1 MSFFS
6 VHTSDSKPIDF
17 LQACESYLEKMQ
29 DSSALCLAI
38 LWINLGRI
46 DRVYALTNHPDA
58 TRLNAEILQ
67 RTTQVLRTEDRA
79 CLADPEQLWIL
90 LPQLPNT
97 AYAELAAAKL
107 KQILEAPLLLNGHI
121 IQLRPSIGI
130 AYCPEHRSD
139 ALSLLNAAEAAAV
152 NAYRT
157 DHGYALANMHAET
170 SPESL
175 RILQNEMRW
184 ALADNSLQ
192 VYYQPQIELRSGQC
206 LSAETLIRWQRRNG
220 EWVDPAQII
229 EIAETTGMMYSLT
242 MFVLHTVG
250 RQNAELEKQGIKLQF
265 AINVS
270 ASMLNDPNLAQA
282 ISDVLDIW
290 GIEPWRII
298 IEVTESSIIHDV
310 ERAIQRFTDLRAL
323 GMQLSIDD
331 FGTGY
336 SSLAYLRRFPLN
348 ELKIDQIFV
357 RNMLSNPGDDRI
369 VCSVID
375 LAHNFDLFAVAEGVE
390 NLEIEARLKEL
401 GCDITQGY
409 VYSQALSFEDF
420 QTWLLEHQTQQVL
433 LR

>member
-1 MSFFS
+1 
-6 VHTSDSKPIDF
+6 
-17 LQACESYLEKMQ
+17 
-29 DSSALCLAI
+29 
-38 LWINLGRI
+38 
-46 DRVYALTNHPDA
+46 
-58 TRLNAEILQ
+58 
-67 RTTQVLRTEDRA
+67 
-79 CLADPEQLWIL
+79 
-90 LPQLPNT
+90 
-97 AYAELAAAKL
+97 
-107 KQILEAPLLLNGHI
+107 
-121 IQLRPSIGI
+121 
-130 AYCPEHRSD
+130 
-139 ALSLLNAAEAAAV
+139 
-152 NAYRT
+152 
-157 DHGYALANMHAET
+157 
-170 SPESL
+170 
-175 RILQNEMRW
+175 
-184 ALADNSLQ
+184 
-192 VYYQPQIELRSGQC
+192 
-206 LSAETLIRWQRRNG
+206 
-220 EWVDPAQII
+220 
-229 EIAETTGMMYSLT
+229 

-409 VYSQALSFEDF
+409 VYSQALSF
-420 QTWLLEHQTQQVL
+420 
-433 LR
+433 